1 MVRKAKRREANPL
14 WTCSGLPSRTVRMQ
28 AFFLGTSE
36 PTPLAQGALPHTVI
50 VVLSWASIF
59 LGVSLTCFGLV
70 NEARSLLHARKS
82 STT

>member
-1 MVRKAKRREANPL
+1 MRV
-14 WTCSGLPSRTVRMQ
+14 Q

-36 PTPLAQGALPHTVI
+36 PTTLAKGALPHTVI

-70 NEARSLLHARKS
+70 NEARSLLQAASQNRTGANYTLCAS
-82 STT
+82 RMLRMQLGV